1 MANFWQGHKALQSE
15 EAYNWGRWFI
25 YLDLLNELVAKGV
38 TYEVHEYTPMFPL
51 RSGTPDLTDLTA
63 AASSGSTAHNQWV
76 HVNTLPAIVKS
87 PIGITNTLRPQN

>member
-1 MANFWQGHKALQSE
+1 MKSKDRKSSILKPCYLLKSWPIFDKATKLCKTRKPI
-15 EAYNWGRWFI
+15 NWGRWFI

-63 AASSGSTAHNQWV
+63 AASSGSTAHNQ
-76 HVNTLPAIVKS
+76 
-87 PIGITNTLRPQN
+87 